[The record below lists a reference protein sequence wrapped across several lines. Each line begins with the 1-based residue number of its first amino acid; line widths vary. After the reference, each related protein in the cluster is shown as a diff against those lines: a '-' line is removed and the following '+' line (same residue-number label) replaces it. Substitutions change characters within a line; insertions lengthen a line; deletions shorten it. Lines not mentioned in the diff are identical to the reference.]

1 MARATLAL
9 LLVSSVWAACAP
21 STARPGAPTGGAAAP
36 PAARAGPGPAV
47 GLEVG
52 QRAPDFTV
60 TTLGGQRLASPD
72 LLAQNKPFILY
83 FFASW

>member
-1 MARATLAL
+1 MARGALAWLLISTLL
-9 LLVSSVWAACAP
+9 TACAP
-21 STARPGAPTGGAAAP
+21 SGTRPGAPTGGAGDPP
-36 PAARAGPGPAV
+36 PARVGAGPTVGPQ
-47 GLEVG
+47 VG

-60 TTLGGQRLASPD
+60 TTLDGKRLASPD